1 MGKINIVLA
10 DRDEWYIE
18 SLGKYAARTYP
29 SKFNIYIFTK
39 YETLKKHI
47 EEEKDKIHV
56 LLIGESM
63 YKKELNEMHKVF
75 PAILVSNNLTD
86 EYEGRPCIYK
96 YQPAEKIISQC
107 MDLYFETGNY
117 NPFKK
122 YDGKTAIIASLSP
135 QGGSGRT
142 LILYTL
148 ACICAGKGFKTMY
161 INFESIPSLEF
172 YTGFKINSDTKGY
185 GLSRVLLYLKEGRPN
200 IPFALDKFRNS
211 NDQGVDFLNSAD
223 CGYDI
228 EDITPDEISKLLNEI
243 KSTEKYDFVFVDY
256 DHAMSRRNMAVM
268 EMSKYI
274 LLILNGSCDEDFRI
288 DALMKQ
294 MKIIKEGDA
303 GEINNKIIPVVNYCR
318 QTLQKK
324 KIFFKDKEVDLE
336 IPYDNNAFYKRE
348 DGCVINMQSN
358 FFKGVENIASCIYP
372 QSPA

>member
-1 MGKINIVLA
+1 
-10 DRDEWYIE
+10 
-18 SLGKYAARTYP
+18 
-29 SKFNIYIFTK
+29 
-39 YETLKKHI
+39 
-47 EEEKDKIHV
+47 
-56 LLIGESM
+56 
-63 YKKELNEMHKVF
+63 
-75 PAILVSNNLTD
+75 
-86 EYEGRPCIYK
+86 
-96 YQPAEKIISQC
+96 